1 MAAHVE
7 PPVLASTKLA
17 NGETVYV
24 ELSPEGQRRMSVEK
38 GTIVQLFNSD
48 VAERHR
54 NDKGIKWMSLNR
66 LERLRMEENIDNPIN
81 AALRSFEAAEANL
94 EKLERVFKELRGL
107 VPDDICIGSEP
118 QYEELCRVYDDVL
131 DALPKIDGW
140 KPESRPIDLNA
151 LAQLR
156 LGAREVDEIDAIVEG
171 EEVIDGPARQLADY
185 RHRLSKKRRQLVR
198 RALSEVIGTID
209 DNMRPL
215 GVRFPDDAE
224 CASKVDDPAWEEL
237 KRHVQEIEILLGS
250 SLPRPARWNDL
261 RRHLHFGKVGDL
273 LDIIKMDWPAVKAG
287 LSAGLYDRNEPVPVD
302 VDDLGVLAAANPKGM
317 VSTRLKWD
325 ALSAEDFERV
335 VFALISEAKGYKN
348 PQWLTRTNA
357 PDRGRDLSA
366 TRIADDQ
373 LAGVI
378 ESRVIIQCK
387 HWLKKSVAVSDV
399 AELREQMVMWAPPQV
414 DVLVIATTGRFSSD
428 AVSMIEKHNNA
439 DRALRIEM
447 WPESHLERLLA
458 QRPSVIADF
467 GLR

>member
-1 MAAHVE
+1 M
-7 PPVLASTKLA
+7 T
-17 NGETVYV
+17 
-24 ELSPEGQRRMSVEK
+24 
-38 GTIVQLFNSD
+38 
-48 VAERHR
+48 
-54 NDKGIKWMSLNR
+54 
-66 LERLRMEENIDNPIN
+66 EENVDSPIN

-94 EKLERVFKELRGL
+94 EKLERVFKELRGF
-107 VPDDICIGSEP
+107 VPDGICFGSEP

-131 DALPKIDGW
+131 EALPRIDGW
-140 KPESRPIDLNA
+140 KPESRPIDLND
-151 LAQLR
+151 LAQWR
-156 LGAREVDEIDAIVEG
+156 LDAREVDEISAIVG
-171 EEVIDGPARQLADY
+171 TEEAIDEPARQLADY

-198 RALSEVIGTID
+198 RALSEVISAVD
-209 DNMRPL
+209 ESMRPL
-215 GVRFPDDAE
+215 RIRFSDDAKHT
-224 CASKVDDPAWEEL
+224 SKVDDPAWEEL
-237 KRHVQEIEILLGS
+237 KRQVQEIEILLGS

-261 RRHLHFGKVGDL
+261 QRHLHFGKVGDL

-302 VDDLGVLAAANPKGM
+302 VDDLGTLAAADPKGR

-335 VFALISEAKGYKN
+335 VFALISETKGYKN

-357 PDRGRDLSA
+357 PDCGRDLSA
-366 TRIADDQ
+366 TRIAEDQ

-387 HWLKKSVAVSDV
+387 HWLNKSVAVSDV
-399 AELREQMVMWAPPQV
+399 AELREQMTLWEPPRV
-414 DVLVIATTGRFSSD
+414 DVLVIATTGRFSSN